1 MLPKRTGFAILAA
14 YMLTA
19 FTFSANAADNATADV
34 YELDTVVV
42 TAEKRG
48 RDIKEVPSAVSSLSG
63 EEVDEYG
70 LRTLADVMSMTPNLY
85 VTQTGES
92 ITTFATMRGITGS
105 MNQIPSVG
113 FYVDDVY
120 HPNLDVSFYDVERIE
135 ILKGPQGTLYGRN
148 SEAGVINIVTKQPS
162 DTWAGRAGI
171 DISSFNTYETKA
183 SISGPVVSDRL
194 FIKAA
199 ARYAETDGYFE
210 SVNGED
216 DLGKTEKK
224 DGKFSLGYKS
234 GNEFSAD
241 LSYGFQRYDG
251 DKYANFAPLHG
262 GSMRKNIN
270 VNEDGETY
278 NDFDMLSL
286 RGEYSAGDV
295 KLVSVTAY
303 SRSESMFMNDTDFT
317 PIDMISI
324 DVEKDINSFSQE
336 FRLMSD
342 NADGKL
348 NWIAGL
354 FLLSEKD
361 ERRYNTWMNFMNM
374 GMGVPGE
381 NLRQNSETETT
392 GIAVFGEAGY
402 EFGSRLEVTA
412 GLRYDSEKKEFGY
425 NQTPSGSVLPMM
437 GYGSISGSEEETYGA
452 WLPKLSVKYRFTG
465 ELLTYASISRG
476 FRSGGFNEKENMGS
490 SFDPEYTWNYELGLK
505 SSWLDRR
512 LNFNAAVFHIDWKD
526 MQVEIADASGTSV
539 YMENAAEAEST
550 GAEVE
555 ISAMPLSG
563 LVVNAGA
570 GYTYA
575 EYKDYTKGDEDF
587 SGNRVIDSP
596 LYTANFGAA
605 YRFGGGFYANT
616 NYSYFG
622 KVYFDPAN
630 SEEQKSYGVLNAKI
644 GYQGSRYDIYLYGRN
659 LLDEEYAVRA
669 FEVND
674 VWYGRAGEPR
684 VIGVAVAGRF

>member
-1 MLPKRTGFAILAA
+1 MLLKRAKFAV
-14 YMLTA
+14 LTA
-19 FTFSANAADNATADV
+19 YILIISAFPVNAADNASAEV

-48 RDIKEVPSAVSSLSG
+48 RDVQEVPATVSFISG
-63 EEVDEYG
+63 EEAEEYG
-70 LRTLADVMSMTPNLY
+70 LRTVADVMNMTPNLY

-120 HPNLDVSFYDVERIE
+120 YPNLDVSFYDVERIE

-148 SEAGVINIVTKQPS
+148 SEAGVINIITKQPS
-162 DTWAGRAGI
+162 DKWIGRAGI
-171 DISSFNTYETKA
+171 DVSSFNTYETKA
-183 SISGPVVSDRL
+183 SISGPVVKDRL

-199 ARYAETDGYFE
+199 ARYVETDGYFE
-210 SVNGED
+210 SVSGED
-216 DLGKTEKK
+216 DMGKTEKT
-224 DGKFSLGYKS
+224 DGKLNLRYES
-234 GNEFSAD
+234 GNEFKAD
-241 LSYGFQRYDG
+241 LNYSFQRYEG
-251 DKYANFAPLHG
+251 DKYANFSPLH
-262 GSMRKNIN
+262 SSDMRKKIN

-278 NDFDMLSL
+278 NDSDMFSL
-286 RGEYSAGDV
+286 RGEYAGGDV
-295 KLVSVTAY
+295 RLVSVTAH
-303 SRSESMFMNDTDFT
+303 SRTDSMFMNDTDFT
-317 PIDMISI
+317 PIDMVTI
-324 DVEKDINSFSQE
+324 DIEKDINSFSQE

-348 NWIAGL
+348 SWIAGL

-381 NLRQNSETETT
+381 NLKQNSEVKTT
-392 GIAVFGEAGY
+392 GLAVFGEAGY
-402 EFGSRLEVTA
+402 EFGRFELTA
-412 GLRYDSEKKEFGY
+412 GLRYDNEKKEFSY
-425 NQTPSGSVLPMM
+425 SQNPSGDILPMM

-452 WLPKLSVKYRFTG
+452 WLPKLSLKYRFAEG
-465 ELLTYASISRG
+465 IITYASVSRG

-490 SFDPEYTWNYELGLK
+490 SFDPEFTWNYELGFK
-505 SSWLDRR
+505 SSWLGRR
-512 LNFNAAVFHIDWKD
+512 LNVNAALFHIDWTD
-526 MQVEIADASGTSV
+526 MQVEIAEAGGTSV

-550 GAEVE
+550 GAEME

-563 LVVNAGA
+563 LVINAGV

-575 EYKDYTKGDEDF
+575 EYKDYKRGDEDF
-587 SGNRVIDSP
+587 SGKRVIDSP
-596 LYTANFGAA
+596 LYTANLGAA
-605 YRFGGGFYANT
+605 YSFGNGFYTNA
-616 NYSYFG
+616 NYSMFG

-630 SEEQKSYGVLNAKI
+630 TEEQKSYGVLNARI
-644 GYQGSRYDIYLYGRN
+644 GYQGSLYDIYFYGRN

-684 VIGVAVAGRF
+684 VIGVMFAGKF